1 MHSIELVELINK
13 WQKYLKLQKN
23 YSDHTLRSYKNDLDN
38 FLNFIKSYDSDT
50 LSISGISKVDIRLIR
65 SWLAKRQQDKYIA
78 ASNAR
83 SLSAIKNF
91 YKYLEQTIGV
101 SCHAVFSVKNP
112 KKAKI
117 LPKSLSQDD
126 SKLSIEHIDDFTN
139 LEWIELRNKALLILI
154 YASGLRISEALSM
167 TTSHL
172 QNVDFIKIIGK
183 GQRERLVPWISI
195 AKDYI
200 EQYLS
205 KLPYSIDGKDPIF
218 RGKLGKKLQPAVFN
232 RELIKLRRFYGLPEH
247 LTAHAFRHSFA
258 THLLENGAD
267 LRSIQELLGH
277 RSLSTTQ
284 CYTKISQKHLENTY
298 NNAHP
303 ISKYDQKL

>member
-112 KKAKI
+112 KKA
-117 LPKSLSQDD
+117 LQ
-126 SKLSIEHIDDFTN
+126 
-139 LEWIELRNKALLILI
+139 
-154 YASGLRISEALSM
+154 RIHQS
-167 TTSHL
+167 
-172 QNVDFIKIIGK
+172 
-183 GQRERLVPWISI
+183 
-195 AKDYI
+195 
-200 EQYLS
+200 
-205 KLPYSIDGKDPIF
+205 
-218 RGKLGKKLQPAVFN
+218 
-232 RELIKLRRFYGLPEH
+232 
-247 LTAHAFRHSFA
+247 
-258 THLLENGAD
+258 
-267 LRSIQELLGH
+267 
-277 RSLSTTQ
+277 
-284 CYTKISQKHLENTY
+284 
-298 NNAHP
+298 
-303 ISKYDQKL
+303 